1 MENKQTT
8 AGIRA
13 SRYFALKGYN
23 GGSTLKRMVDQM
35 NNPRFKYPDTKAY
48 NFVVQRLQDRGVN
61 LDDLAQIVY
70 DTQKKFEPELTL
82 EFCQTAL
89 VDALHKRELL
99 NNAMVALEL
108 DRLTQEGKVEEPLAS
123 IIKNDVGVFGVDE
136 TLALQIANI
145 YGTIGTTNF
154 GFFDREKNGI
164 IARFDRDGIH
174 VNTFIDDLLAA
185 IVAAV
190 CGKIAHQ
197 YA

>member
-1 MENKQTT
+1 
-8 AGIRA
+8 
-13 SRYFALKGYN
+13 
-23 GGSTLKRMVDQM
+23 M
-35 NNPRFKYPDTKAY
+35 NNPQFKYPDTKAY
-48 NFVVQRLQDRGVN
+48 EFVVNRLQERGVQ
-61 LDDLAQIVY
+61 LSDLVDIIYQS
-70 DTQKKFEPELTL
+70 QKTFEPTLTV
-82 EFCQTAL
+82 ERCQEYLT
-89 VDALHKRELL
+89 DALHKRELL
-99 NNAMVALEL
+99 NNAMVMLEL
-108 DRLTQEGKVEEPLAS
+108 DRLTEAGQVAEPLSS

-154 GFFDREKNGI
+154 GYFDRVKKGI
-164 IARFDRDGIH
+164 IARYDTADNH

>member
-1 MENKQTT
+1 M
-8 AGIRA
+8 
-13 SRYFALKGYN
+13 
-23 GGSTLKRMVDQM
+23 
-35 NNPRFKYPDTKAY
+35 
-48 NFVVQRLQDRGVN
+48 
-61 LDDLAQIVY
+61 
-70 DTQKKFEPELTL
+70 
-82 EFCQTAL
+82 
-89 VDALHKRELL
+89 
-99 NNAMVALEL
+99 LEL
-108 DRLTQEGKVEEPLAS
+108 DRLTEAGQVAEPLSS

-154 GFFDREKNGI
+154 GYFDRVKKGI
-164 IARFDRDGIH
+164 IARYDTADNH

>member
-1 MENKQTT
+1 
-8 AGIRA
+8 
-13 SRYFALKGYN
+13 
-23 GGSTLKRMVDQM
+23 M
-35 NNPRFKYPDTKAY
+35 NNREFKYPDTKAF
-48 NFVVQRLQDRGVN
+48 NFVVDRLKKRGVE
-61 LDDLAQIVY
+61 LDDLVEIIY
-70 DTQKKFEPELTL
+70 NSQKEFEPALTVDR
-82 EFCQTAL
+82 CQEYL
-89 VDALHKRELL
+89 IDALHKRELL
-99 NNAMVALEL
+99 NNAMVMLEL
-108 DRLTQEGKVEEPLAS
+108 DRLTEEGKVAEPLSS

-154 GFFDREKNGI
+154 GYFDRVKKGI
-164 IARFDRDGIH
+164 IAKYDRDSQH

>member
-1 MENKQTT
+1 
-8 AGIRA
+8 
-13 SRYFALKGYN
+13 
-23 GGSTLKRMVDQM
+23 M
-35 NNPRFKYPDTKAY
+35 NNPQFKYPDTKAY
-48 NFVVQRLQDRGVN
+48 DFVVNRLQERGVQ
-61 LDDLAQIVY
+61 LGDLVDIIYQS
-70 DTQKKFEPELTL
+70 QKAFEPTLTV
-82 EFCQTAL
+82 ERCQEYLT
-89 VDALHKRELL
+89 DALHKRELL
-99 NNAMVALEL
+99 NNAMVMLEL
-108 DRLTQEGKVEEPLAS
+108 DRLTEAGQVAEPLSS

-154 GFFDREKNGI
+154 GYFDRVKKGI
-164 IARFDRDGIH
+164 IARYDTADSH